1 MNAGGVIRIED
12 LLRSP
17 ALQLG
22 LLAGGGG
29 TARRVAWAH
38 VSELSDPTPWLFG
51 SELIMTTGM
60 AIPPDAAGQRAYL
73 GRLDAAGAAGLALS
87 EGLFVPPDT
96 LALLA
101 EADER
106 QFPVVRVPIPVPFM
120 AIAQEV
126 AAAVQADTAHRL
138 SAQLQVFGAV
148 RWLATGELS
157 TAAIFARLE
166 RLSGY
171 ALYACT
177 PKRQPL
183 LDGVPVPPDELAH
196 LVPAAATSPP
206 TIPGGYVLPVSGARG
221 TAGYIL
227 AHEKADAR
235 PGGVSVVQHI
245 ATVAALTLAMQ
256 AHEREMIRRER
267 AELFSE
273 ILQGAL
279 DRQAVM
285 RRLTANGFSVGD
297 QLLLVIVRVTD
308 PDGDIEAIA
317 DTVTL
322 GGFPHLVLRQHD
334 DLYLLVPDAPGP
346 ARLLA
351 GLRGTVIGIS
361 SPFSAT
367 ASFVTG
373 RREAQWA
380 LTRAAERGRGLVR
393 YGDDQISRWLARDTA
408 DLSVLAADVL
418 GPVLDYDAAHAG
430 DLLLSVRTWL
440 ERDRNTESAAKA
452 LNIHPNTL
460 LYRVRRFEE
469 ISGRSL
475 SSTEALTEIWL
486 ALRTTAS
493 ALEGV
498 QLPDHSLDH
507 SGDQV
512 SKTSLRLAHQSPGR
526 CRSPVRNSSKAAT
539 RCARPMHCG
548 CTVRMYSAGS
558 TRS

>member
-1 MNAGGVIRIED
+1 MNAGGVIRVED

-38 VSELSDPTPWLFG
+38 VSELNDPTPWLFG

-60 AIPPDAAGQRAYL
+60 AIPANAAGQRAYL
-73 GRLDAAGAAGLALS
+73 RRLDTAGAAGLALS
-87 EGLFVPPDT
+87 EGLFVPRDT
-96 LALLA
+96 SALLA
-101 EADER
+101 EANDR
-106 QFPVVRVPIPVPFM
+106 NFPVVRVPIPVPFM

-126 AAAVQADTAHRL
+126 AAAVQADTAQRL

-183 LDGVPVPPDELAH
+183 LDGVPVPPDGLAH

-206 TIPGGYVLPVSGARG
+206 TIPGGYVLPVSGGRG

-256 AHEREMIRRER
+256 AHEREMIRREH

-297 QLLLVIVRVTD
+297 QLLLVIVRATD

-322 GGFPHLVLRQHD
+322 SGFPHLVLRQHD
-334 DLYLLVPDAPGP
+334 DLYLLVADASGP
-346 ARLLA
+346 ARALA
-351 GLRGTVIGIS
+351 GLAGTVIGIS
-361 SPFSAT
+361 RPFPAT
-367 ASFVTG
+367 ASFVAS

-493 ALEGV
+493 ALEDV
-498 QLPDHSLDH
+498 QLTPGSLVN
-507 SGDQV
+507 SE
-512 SKTSLRLAHQSPGR
+512 TRPRILRSSSPTTG
-526 CRSPVRNSSKAAT
+526 PAA
-539 RCARPMHCG
+539 A
-548 CTVRMYSAGS
+548 AAL
-558 TRS
+558 

>member
-1 MNAGGVIRIED
+1 MTGMNAGGVIRVED

-22 LLAGGGG
+22 LLAGGAGA
-29 TARRVAWAH
+29 ARRVAWAH

-60 AIPPDAAGQRAYL
+60 AIPADAAGQRAYL

-87 EGLFVPPDT
+87 EGLFVPRDT
-96 LALLA
+96 SALLA
-101 EADER
+101 EADQR
-106 QFPVVRVPIPVPFM
+106 RFPVVRVPIPVPFM

-126 AAAVQADTAHRL
+126 AAAVQADTAQRL

-279 DRQAVM
+279 DRQAVT
-285 RRLTANGFSVGD
+285 RRLIANGFSVGH

-317 DTVTL
+317 DTITL

-334 DLYLLVPDAPGP
+334 DLYLLVPDASGP
-346 ARLLA
+346 ARLLE
-351 GLRGTVIGIS
+351 GLRSTVIGIS

-493 ALEGV
+493 VLEGV
-498 QLPDHSLDH
+498 Q
-507 SGDQV
+507 
-512 SKTSLRLAHQSPGR
+512 
-526 CRSPVRNSSKAAT
+526 
-539 RCARPMHCG
+539 
-548 CTVRMYSAGS
+548 
-558 TRS
+558 

>member
-1 MNAGGVIRIED
+1 MGADGVIRVED

-17 ALQLG
+17 ALQLS

-29 TARRVAWAH
+29 AGRRVAWAH
-38 VSELSDPTPWLFG
+38 VSELNDPTPWLFG
-51 SELIMTTGM
+51 SELIMTTGI
-60 AIPPDAAGQRAYL
+60 AIPADADGQRAYL
-73 GRLDAAGAAGLALS
+73 SRLEVAGVAGLALS
-87 EGLFVPPDT
+87 EGLFVPRDLT
-96 LALLA
+96 GLLA

-126 AAAVQADTAHRL
+126 AAAVQADTAQRL

-157 TAAIFARLE
+157 TSAIFARLE

-183 LDGVPVPPDELAH
+183 LDGVPVPPDDLAH

-227 AHEKADAR
+227 AHEKPDAR

-279 DRQAVM
+279 DRQAVI
-285 RRLTANGFSVGD
+285 RRLAASGFSVSD
-297 QLLLVIVRVTD
+297 QLLLVIVQVTD
-308 PDGDIEAIA
+308 SGGDVEAIA

-346 ARLLA
+346 ADVLA
-351 GLRGTVIGIS
+351 GLHGAVIGVS
-361 SPFSAT
+361 RPFRAT

-393 YGDDQISRWLARDTA
+393 YGNDQISRWLARDTA
-408 DLSVLAADVL
+408 DLSVLATDVL
-418 GPVLDYDAAHAG
+418 RPVLDYDAAHAG

-475 SSTEALTEIWL
+475 SSTETLTEIWL

-493 ALEGV
+493 VLEGV
-498 QLPDHSLDH
+498 QLSLE
-507 SGDQV
+507 
-512 SKTSLRLAHQSPGR
+512 AW
-526 CRSPVRNSSKAAT
+526 
-539 RCARPMHCG
+539 
-548 CTVRMYSAGS
+548 VRM
-558 TRS
+558 RD

>member
-1 MNAGGVIRIED
+1 MTSMNAGGVVLVED

-38 VSELSDPTPWLFG
+38 VSELNDPTPWLFG

-60 AIPPDAAGQRAYL
+60 AVPADAAGQQAYV
-73 GRLDAAGAAGLALS
+73 GRLDTAGAAGLALS
-87 EGLFVPPDT
+87 EGLFVPSDT
-96 LALLA
+96 TALLA
-101 EADER
+101 EANER
-106 QFPVVRVPIPVPFM
+106 RFPVVQVPIPVPFM

-126 AAAVQADTAHRL
+126 AALVQADTAQRL

-183 LDGVPVPPDELAH
+183 LEGVPVPPDELAH
-196 LVPAAATSPP
+196 LVPTAATSPP

-227 AHEKADAR
+227 AYEKSDAR

-279 DRQAVM
+279 DRQAMV
-285 RRLTANGFSVGD
+285 RRLTASGFSVGD

-334 DLYLLVPDAPGP
+334 DLYLLVPDAASP
-346 ARLLA
+346 ADLLA

-361 SPFSAT
+361 RPFPPT
-367 ASFVTG
+367 ASFVAG

-380 LTRAAERGRGLVR
+380 LTRAAERGTGLVR
-393 YGDDQISRWLARDTA
+393 YGDDQISRWLARDTT

-486 ALRTTAS
+486 ALRTTAT
-493 ALEGV
+493 V
-498 QLPDHSLDH
+498 Q
-507 SGDQV
+507 
-512 SKTSLRLAHQSPGR
+512 
-526 CRSPVRNSSKAAT
+526 
-539 RCARPMHCG
+539 
-548 CTVRMYSAGS
+548 
-558 TRS
+558 

>member
-1 MNAGGVIRIED
+1 MNAGGVIRVED

-29 TARRVAWAH
+29 IARKVAWAH
-38 VSELSDPTPWLFG
+38 VSELNDPTPWLFG

-60 AIPPDAAGQRAYL
+60 AIPADPIGQRAYL
-73 GRLDAAGAAGLALS
+73 GRLDNAGVAGLALS
-87 EGLFVPPDT
+87 DGLFVPRDT
-96 LALLA
+96 SGLLA
-101 EADER
+101 EADDR

-120 AIAQEV
+120 AVAQEV
-126 AAAVQADTAHRL
+126 AAAVQANTAQAQ

-157 TAAIFARLE
+157 TAAIFSRLE

-177 PKRQPL
+177 PKRRPL
-183 LDGVPVPPDELAH
+183 LDGVPMPPDELAH
-196 LVPAAATSPP
+196 LVPAAASSPP
-206 TIPGGYVLPVSGARG
+206 TIPGGYVLPVTGARG

-227 AHEKADAR
+227 AHEKPDAR

-256 AHEREMIRRER
+256 AHEREIIRRER

-279 DRQAVM
+279 DRQAVI
-285 RRLTANGFSVGD
+285 RRLTANGFSVSD

-308 PDGDIEAIA
+308 PNGDIEAIA

-322 GGFPHLVLRQHD
+322 GGFPHLVLRQYD
-334 DLYLLVPDAPGP
+334 DLYLLVPDVPGP
-346 ARLLA
+346 SRLLA

-361 SPFSAT
+361 RPFPAT
-367 ASFVTG
+367 ASVVTG

-380 LTRAAERGRGLVR
+380 LTRAAERGHGMVQ
-393 YGDDQISRWLARDTA
+393 YGDDQISRWLGTDMA
-408 DLSVLAADVL
+408 DLSALATDVL

-430 DLLLSVRTWL
+430 SLLLSVRTWL

-460 LYRVRRFEE
+460 LYRIRRFEE

-475 SSTEALTEIWL
+475 NSTEALTEIWL

-493 ALEGV
+493 VLEDA
-498 QLPDHSLDH
+498 QLSPAPWPPSQGICKIGPFT
-507 SGDQV
+507 SG
-512 SKTSLRLAHQSPGR
+512 
-526 CRSPVRNSSKAAT
+526 SSAI
-539 RCARPMHCG
+539 RRQAR
-548 CTVRMYSAGS
+548 
-558 TRS
+558 

>member
-1 MNAGGVIRIED
+1 MNSGGLIRVED

-17 ALQLG
+17 ALQLS
-22 LLAGGGG
+22 LLAGGRG

-38 VSELSDPTPWLFG
+38 VSELTDPTPWLFG

-60 AIPPDAAGQRAYL
+60 AIPADPAGQRAYL
-73 GRLDAAGAAGLALS
+73 GRLDTAGAAGLALS
-87 EGLFVPPDT
+87 EGLFVPGDT
-96 LALLA
+96 SGLLTEA
-101 EADER
+101 EAR
-106 QFPVVRVPIPVPFM
+106 HFPVVRVPIPVPFM

-171 ALYACT
+171 SLYACT
-177 PKRQPL
+177 PNLRPL
-183 LDGVPVPPDELAH
+183 LEGVPVPPEELAH
-196 LVPAAATSPP
+196 LVPAASTSPP

-227 AHEKADAR
+227 AYEKPDAR

-245 ATVAALTLAMQ
+245 ATVAALQLAMQ

-273 ILQGAL
+273 ILQGGL

-285 RRLTANGFSVGD
+285 RRLTANGFSVDD
-297 QLLLVIVRVTD
+297 QLLLVAVRVAE
-308 PDGDIEAIA
+308 PGGDIEAIA
-317 DTVTL
+317 DAVTL
-322 GGFPHLVLRQHD
+322 GGFAQLVLRQQD

-351 GLRGTVIGIS
+351 GLHGAVIGIS
-361 SPFSAT
+361 RPFSPT
-367 ASFVTG
+367 ASFVAG
-373 RREAQWA
+373 RREARWA
-380 LTRAAERGRGLVR
+380 LTRAAERGHGLVR

-418 GPVLDYDAAHAG
+418 GPVLDYDTAHAG

-440 ERDRNTESAAKA
+440 ERDRNTDSAAKA

-460 LYRVRRFEE
+460 LYRIRRFEE

-498 QLPDHSLDH
+498 Q
-507 SGDQV
+507 
-512 SKTSLRLAHQSPGR
+512 
-526 CRSPVRNSSKAAT
+526 
-539 RCARPMHCG
+539 
-548 CTVRMYSAGS
+548 
-558 TRS
+558 